1 MESVRIP
8 FSEIKAIVNE
18 LKELMHWLVII
29 PEQVA
34 RNPSF
39 TAEVAETSFVNPL
52 KDLYDKLT
60 EIVKRHKM
68 ISEEAFMMNPQEIKK
83 FVSSVV
89 EMQSRAGK
97 ARDHQKLK

>member
-68 ISEEAFMMNPQEIKK
+68 ISEEAFMNPQDIKK